1 MRKAPQSGLGNFNAT
16 ELKSNKAT
24 VDLSSMGDVIVR
36 VDNEFVATISEAGSI
51 KYFGN
56 PRVEQNVTGA
66 GLVKPAE

>member
-24 VDLSSMGDVIVR
+24 VDLSSMGDAIVR
-36 VDNEFVATISEAGSI
+36 VDNEFVATISEARSM